1 MKDSLKISQKM
12 SPRKYAL
19 LTGTLLLTSAGLITR
34 VLGFFYRIFLSRTI
48 GAEGLG
54 LFNMVHPIFGICFAL
69 CAGSIQT
76 AISQSV
82 AANVRKGRSI
92 FRTGLFLSMA
102 LSFLLAYGI
111 IRFKDFL
118 AVSIL
123 MEPRCTPLLTFMA
136 VSVPCTAIHAC
147 INGYYYGMQRPRI
160 PAMAQIFE
168 QSIRIGAVFIIADI
182 MMEAGIEI
190 TVQLAVMGHL
200 AGEIASTLFTVTAF
214 QFFPPRLKGNG
225 SSDALSEGRGVKAI
239 LFSFQ
244 EAAPALMTLALPLMG
259 NRLVLNLLASAEA
272 IWIPSRLKMSGLS
285 DSAAF
290 SVYGVLTGM
299 ALPFILFPSTV
310 FNSLAVLLLPT
321 VAEAQSQGNE
331 RRIGDAISMSL
342 RYCLYVGILS
352 IGIFTLFGKDLGVS
366 VFKDQNAGAYITI
379 LAWLCP
385 FMYLVTTLGSI
396 LNGLGRTS
404 VTFIQNVIAL
414 FVRLAFV
421 VFGIPRFG
429 ILAYLIGMLL
439 SELLLALMHVF
450 TLKKKVV
457 FQWNAVDMIAKPA
470 FFMALSIGFYF
481 AVISLGDPFDG
492 LPLFIKTALH
502 IGFLSLLYLA
512 FLFFGH
518 VVRPEKAK

>member
-102 LSFLLAYGI
+102 LSVLLAYGI

-118 AVSIL
+118 AISVL
-123 MEPRCTPLLTFMA
+123 MEPRCAPLLTFMA

-200 AGEIASTLFTVTAF
+200 AGEIASSLFTVTAF
-214 QFFPPRLKGNG
+214 QFFPPRLPENG
-225 SSDALSEGRGVKAI
+225 SVKALSEGRGIRAI

-244 EAAPALMTLALPLMG
+244 EAAPTLMTLALPLMG

-310 FNSLAVLLLPT
+310 FN
-321 VAEAQSQGNE
+321 
-331 RRIGDAISMSL
+331 
-342 RYCLYVGILS
+342 
-352 IGIFTLFGKDLGVS
+352 
-366 VFKDQNAGAYITI
+366 
-379 LAWLCP
+379 
-385 FMYLVTTLGSI
+385 
-396 LNGLGRTS
+396 
-404 VTFIQNVIAL
+404 
-414 FVRLAFV
+414 
-421 VFGIPRFG
+421 
-429 ILAYLIGMLL
+429 
-439 SELLLALMHVF
+439 
-450 TLKKKVV
+450 
-457 FQWNAVDMIAKPA
+457 
-470 FFMALSIGFYF
+470 
-481 AVISLGDPFDG
+481 
-492 LPLFIKTALH
+492 
-502 IGFLSLLYLA
+502 
-512 FLFFGH
+512 
-518 VVRPEKAK
+518 